1 MNIYL
6 LIDLQTVYFL
16 AALTTLVGAGTVFFL
31 RTLDEHSTS
40 LLTKLSASLAGSA
53 GFIFVAT
60 IFLVENTLALGLYL
74 ANFGIV
80 FGVICVAEITKRLL
94 GLQPRTGA
102 AVGLICLAAI
112 SFFLAYDPERPLLG
126 SAIRHGAE
134 ALLGL
139 LFALGLAKIPS
150 SGTPMLKRLLTITS
164 ALYGAVGLFEL
175 VSIYSTGFVLK
186 SQSATML
193 FGAPQTFSV
202 AGTSMLTGLFIALL
216 MLTVNAQMANRL
228 RDLLSTDELTRLG
241 SRRSLNELGPRFVA
255 RTEQEGN
262 SIAVLMLDIDHFKR
276 VNDRYGHAMG
286 DTILRHCASVMRA
299 NLRPNAMLARY
310 GGEEFCALVPVDKM
324 ADARIVAERL
334 RTQVMNSPFRFA
346 EFEILSTIS
355 VGLALAKAD
364 QPLSQAIN
372 EADQALY
379 MAKHNGRN
387 QIAVFTDENSTVAD
401 KSTAQHPTLETSL
414 PRDPSMVPI

>member
-6 LIDLQTVYFL
+6 LVDIQTVYFL

-31 RTLDEHSTS
+31 RTLDEHSAS
-40 LLTKLSASLAGSA
+40 LLTKMSVSLACSS
-53 GFIFVAT
+53 GFIFAAT
-60 IFLVENTLALGLYL
+60 FFLVEDTLALGLHL

-80 FGVICVAEITKRLL
+80 FGVICVAEVTRRLL
-94 GLQPRTGA
+94 GLRARTGL
-102 AVGLICLAAI
+102 AVGLIALAGVV
-112 SFFLAYDPERPLLG
+112 FVLLFDPARPLLG
-126 SAIRHGAE
+126 NAIRHGAE
-134 ALLGL
+134 GLLGL
-139 LFALGLAKIPS
+139 VFALRLSKISS
-150 SGTPMLKRLLTITS
+150 SGTPILNRLLAITS
-164 ALYGAVGLFEL
+164 ALYGAVGFFEL
-175 VSIYSTGFVLK
+175 ASVFSTGFVLK
-186 SQSATML
+186 NQGATLL
-193 FGAPQTFSV
+193 FGVPQTFSV

-228 RDLLSTDELTRLG
+228 RDLLSTDELTHLG

-276 VNDRYGHAMG
+276 VNDRYGHAIG

-310 GGEEFCALVPVDKM
+310 GGEEFCALVPVDTP
-324 ADARIVAERL
+324 ADARVVAERL

-355 VGLALAKAD
+355 VGVALARAD
-364 QPLSQAIN
+364 QPLGQAID

-379 MAKHNGRN
+379 TAKNSGRN
-387 QIAVFTDENSTVAD
+387 QVALF
-401 KSTAQHPTLETSL
+401 AQDTTRADTESPGQPQTLDSSL
-414 PRDPSMVPI
+414 PRDPSMVPV